1 MEIVVAQTPASAV
14 SEDIDTVAR
23 SLDIVARVH
32 GLAGGMPKV
41 DGGTQGVVVLD
52 DGSPEMLTWTREL
65 SQSVRYLNLPIVA
78 ITDRALDMLEAGAVA
93 AFGAD
98 ESAEKILLLL
108 KVQRDVQPVMSEI
121 RDRLI
126 SPFITATEQ
135 AFLEMAGIEIKVRAL
150 YQKSG
155 YRMFGDLSAIIG
167 LLGESEGS
175 MVLSFPDQMGR
186 TLARRL
192 VQAFGGEP
200 NEDLLRDCV
209 GELANV
215 IAGQARCL
223 ITSEKF
229 SFALS
234 TPTVIAGSGHE
245 IRHKP
250 GNPCLVVAFES
261 ELGEFALQICTAV
274 RVEQQNKGA

>member
-1 MEIVVAQTPASAV
+1 MEIVVAQSPDAAV
-14 SEDIDTVAR
+14 SADIEDAAR
-23 SLDIVARVH
+23 HLGNALRVH
-32 GLAGGMPKV
+32 AVANGGLPKV
-41 DGGTQGVVVLD
+41 DAGTQGVVILD
-52 DGSPEMLTWTREL
+52 DGSSAVLAWTREL
-65 SQSVRYLNLPIVA
+65 ALSVRYLNLPVVA
-78 ITDRALDMLEAGAVA
+78 VTGRALEMLEAGAVA
-93 AFGAD
+93 VFGPD
-98 ESAEKILLLL
+98 ESPEKVLLLL
-108 KVQRDVQPVMSEI
+108 QVQRDIQPVMSEI

-126 SPFITATEQ
+126 APFITATEQ
-135 AFLEMAGIEIKVRAL
+135 AFQEMAGIEVKVRAL
-150 YQKSG
+150 YRKSG

-175 MVLSFPDQMGR
+175 MVLSFPEAMGR
-186 TLARRL
+186 TLARKL

-200 NEDLLRDCV
+200 NEDLLRDCI

-229 SFALS
+229 SFSLS

-261 ELGEFALQICTAV
+261 ELGEFALQICMAV
-274 RVEQQNKGA
+274 KVDQNKGA